1 MGILL
6 MLIGY
11 GWAAIGA
18 GNLLMADWGTMSEGV
33 MVFVLIFNGL
43 LFVLPGL
50 IVGGL
55 GGLMRRKGKAAE
67 ET

>member
-18 GNLLMADWGTMSEGV
+18 GNLLMAEWGAMSEGV
-33 MVFVLIFNGL
+33 MVFTLIFNGL